1 MAQWL
6 SACKE
11 SNQTKKQNMKCSL
24 FTNKSLSIYLV
35 DYVMLSFLKCVS
47 SFLASG
53 DLLSADNLS
62 KPYETL
68 I

>member
-1 MAQWL
+1 
-6 SACKE
+6 
-11 SNQTKKQNMKCSL
+11 MKYSL

-35 DYVMLSFLKCVS
+35 DYIMLSFSKCVS

-62 KPYETL
+62 KPYNTL